1 MGNTFEINT
10 SEITEVASG
19 AGDATSEIEK
29 FTVRAL
35 EVAGA
40 KVTEE
45 QKGKWRAEVPAGLRR
60 ELGLGE
66 PGAGVAG
73 EDELTL
79 FLAFDSAYAGEPSV
93 EYVAP
98 GSLFLDRLI
107 ASTRERG
114 KTASFLWPGRWP
126 GQGSGQRPGREEAG
140 KGEALK
146 WLKPLFAG
154 CAPTTAGARLLYQHH
169 ILFSF
174 RVAYISD
181 EKRDE
186 IWQFL
191 VDSWSEKVFTDFARE
206 MALEMV
212 NFAPPPVISSP
223 ARREAGTARPG
234 GKRAARRGAPETS
247 QKAVLGEHL
256 AKAGKLRQR
265 AYRLVRLY
273 QVACEALEEAIAPS
287 VAHFTREARQRL
299 DKEAQQVEEYYAT
312 LRQEVTAP
320 LRQLIHRVA
329 GAAVRFDLA
338 RTAATGGKYE
348 RQLAALKKELREAEK
363 AYDKELRLLNV
374 ECERRLGELHEKY
387 AARVEVELVSAADV
401 YLPRVI
407 YETELAQ
414 NGQVTAVVP
423 VSLDLLTGK
432 VHDFYCQG
440 CGKPLELAYLD
451 DTGAVCCPECVEFCE
466 RCGGAAAA
474 YGKGP
479 GRCHI
484 CGRRICSRCAAP
496 CPNPMIRAPQ
506 VHVSPVVHASRGE
519 VSGRGLTVCADCQES
534 ACAVCAG
541 VWPEQGVQWHWDMV
555 DGAKGLGR
563 SLGFA
568 RRDCRREAAG
578 KAALTANILFQ
589 CFL

>member
-1 MGNTFEINT
+1 MGNTFEI
-10 SEITEVASG
+10 EE
-19 AGDATSEIEK
+19 

-40 KVTEE
+40 EVTEE

-73 EDELTL
+73 NGKAGEDEPAL
-79 FLAFDSAYAGEPSV
+79 FLAFDGAFAGEPSV

-98 GSLFLDRLI
+98 GSLFLDRLM

-126 GQGSGQRPGREEAG
+126 GQGSDQGSDHGPGREEAG
-140 KGEALK
+140 KDEALE

-154 CAPTTAGARLLYQHH
+154 CVPVRARARLLYQHH

-181 EKRDE
+181 EKREE
-186 IWQFL
+186 IRQFL
-191 VDSWSEKVFTDFARE
+191 VDSWSEKVFTDFAQE

-212 NFAPPPVISSP
+212 NFTPPPLIFSP

-256 AKAGKLRQR
+256 AKAGRLRQR

-299 DKEAQQVEEYYAT
+299 DKEAQQVEEYYAA

-348 RQLAALKKELREAEK
+348 RQLAALKKELQKAEK
-363 AYDKELRLLNV
+363 AYDKELGLLNV

-387 AARVEVELVSAADV
+387 AAQVEVELVSAADI

-414 NGQVTAVVP
+414 NGQMTAVVP

-451 DTGAVCCPECVEFCE
+451 DTGAVCCRECVEFCE

-474 YGKGP
+474 YGKGLA
-479 GRCHI
+479 RCHI
-484 CGRRICSRCAAP
+484 CGRRICGRCAAP
-496 CPNPMIRAPQ
+496 CPNPVFRAPR
-506 VHVSPVVHASRGE
+506 VHVSPVAHASGE
-519 VSGRGLTVCADCQES
+519 EPSAGGLAVCADCQKS
-534 ACAVCAG
+534 VCVVCAG
-541 VWPEQGVQWHWDMV
+541 VWPEQGVQWHWDVV
-555 DGAKGLGR
+555 DRARGSGC

-568 RRDCRREAAG
+568 RRHRRREVAG
-578 KAALTANILFQ
+578 KAVPTANILSQ